1 MRIKSILAALLAVV
15 ISAGAFCVPAFAYT
29 GEESEPTVQDA
40 IPVSSEDTDT
50 DEQEDDAPVVTPED
64 AEEAEGSKVHI
75 RTENGTIIFSF
86 DDEEE
91 EEETRQIGI
100 VTTNGGRLNVRSGG
114 GMDYEIL
121 DQLLPGEQVEVI
133 EDEGDW
139 VKIIVP
145 EKTGYV
151 YKEYLRII
159 EQNQSGSTGI
169 DIPEEYLTLF
179 LQILSGQSS
188 SGSLPLTPD
197 GNLTLVDDVGSPTGE
212 GKQFITMVT
221 RSGNYFYLVIDRDEK
236 GNENVHFL
244 NQVDE
249 ADLFS
254 LMDEDAAAAMKEQL
268 AAQESEKQQ
277 EQQTVTPTETLDTEK
292 DKEQEPEPEQKSKAP
307 YVLGLILL
315 LGVCGVGGAFFFMK
329 NKKQQTAVAD
339 SPDPDA
345 DYREDDDGYD
355 IPEEAEDEEDYDES
369 EDE

>member
-29 GEESEPTVQDA
+29 GEDSEPTVQDA
-40 IPVSSEDTDT
+40 VPVSSEDTDT
-50 DEQEDDAPVVTPED
+50 DEQEDDDPIVTPED
-64 AEEAEGSKVHI
+64 AEEAEGSTVHI

-86 DDEEE
+86 DDEEDG
-91 EEETRQIGI
+91 EETRQIGI

-179 LQILSGQSS
+179 LQMLSGQSS

-277 EQQTVTPTETLDTEK
+277 EQQTVTPTETPDTEK

-315 LGVCGVGGAFFFMK
+315 LGICGVGGAFFFMK

>member
-1 MRIKSILAALLAVV
+1 MRIKRIFTALLAVMMY
-15 ISAGAFCVPAFAYT
+15 AGAFSVPAFAYT
-29 GEESEPTVQDA
+29 GETSEPVIQDA
-40 IPVSSEDTDT
+40 VPVSSEDTDT
-50 DEQEDDAPVVTPED
+50 AEQDDDGMEVTPYD
-64 AEEAEGSKVHI
+64 AEDSEGRTIHI
-75 RTENGTIIFSF
+75 RTENGAIIISF
-86 DDEEE
+86 DDEEDGE
-91 EEETRQIGI
+91 EVKQTGI

-133 EDEGDW
+133 EDDGDW

-145 EKTGYV
+145 AKTGYV

-159 EQNQSGSTGI
+159 DQTLGGNTGI

-179 LQILSGQSS
+179 LQMLSGQGSG
-188 SGSLPLTPD
+188 GSLPLTPE

-249 ADLFS
+249 SDLFS
-254 LMDEDAAAAMKEQL
+254 LMDEDEAAAMKEKL
-268 AAQESEKQQ
+268 AAQEAEKQQ
-277 EQQTVTPTETLDTEK
+277 EQQTVTPVEPTDTEK
-292 DKEQEPEPEQKSKAP
+292 DKEPEPEPEQKSKAP
-307 YVLGLILL
+307 YAVGLILL
-315 LGVCGVGGAFFFMK
+315 LGICGVGGAFFFMK
-329 NKKQQTAVAD
+329 NKKQQTAATD
-339 SPDPDA
+339 RPDPDA

-355 IPEEAEDEEDYDES
+355 IPEEADEEDYDES

>member
-1 MRIKSILAALLAVV
+1 MSRKRKRLEEELKKLLEKQEEVAARIRETQDQITEETNTEIHEMVHKANITPEQLAEILAAFKGGANPGNMSYTMADEEEKTMRIKSILAALLAVV

-29 GEESEPTVQDA
+29 GEDSEPTVQDA
-40 IPVSSEDTDT
+40 VPVSSEDTDT
-50 DEQEDDAPVVTPED
+50 DEQEDDDPIVTLED
-64 AEEAEGSKVHI
+64 AEEAEGSTVHI

-86 DDEEE
+86 DDEEDG
-91 EEETRQIGI
+91 EETRQIGI

-179 LQILSGQSS
+179 LQMLSGQSS

-254 LMDEDAAAAMKEQL
+254 LMDEDAAAA
-268 AAQESEKQQ
+268 
-277 EQQTVTPTETLDTEK
+277 
-292 DKEQEPEPEQKSKAP
+292 
-307 YVLGLILL
+307 
-315 LGVCGVGGAFFFMK
+315 
-329 NKKQQTAVAD
+329 
-339 SPDPDA
+339 
-345 DYREDDDGYD
+345 
-355 IPEEAEDEEDYDES
+355 
-369 EDE
+369 

>member
-29 GEESEPTVQDA
+29 GEDSEPVVQDA
-40 IPVSSEDTDT
+40 VPVSTEDTDT
-50 DEQEDDAPVVTPED
+50 DEQDYAGPVVTPED
-64 AEEAEGSKVHI
+64 AEEVEGRTVHI

-86 DDEEE
+86 DDEEDG
-91 EEETRQIGI
+91 EETRQIGI

-159 EQNQSGSTGI
+159 DQKQSGGTGI

-179 LQILSGQSS
+179 LQMLSGQGS

-249 ADLFS
+249 SDLFS
-254 LMDEDAAAAMKEQL
+254 LMDEDEAAAMKEQL
-268 AAQESEKQQ
+268 AAQEAQKQQQ
-277 EQQTVTPTETLDTEK
+277 EQQTVTPTETPDTEK

-307 YVLGLILL
+307 YAVGLILL
-315 LGVCGVGGAFFFMK
+315 LSICGVGGAFFFMK
-329 NKKQQTAVAD
+329 NKKQQTAATD
-339 SPDPDA
+339 RPDPDA

-355 IPEEAEDEEDYDES
+355 IPEEADEEDYDES

>member
-1 MRIKSILAALLAVV
+1 MGN
-15 ISAGAFCVPAFAYT
+15 GAD
-29 GEESEPTVQDA
+29 GE
-40 IPVSSEDTDT
+40 
-50 DEQEDDAPVVTPED
+50 
-64 AEEAEGSKVHI
+64 
-75 RTENGTIIFSF
+75 
-86 DDEEE
+86 
-91 EEETRQIGI
+91 
-100 VTTNGGRLNVRSGG
+100 
-114 GMDYEIL
+114 
-121 DQLLPGEQVEVI
+121 
-133 EDEGDW
+133 
-139 VKIIVP
+139 IIVP

-179 LQILSGQSS
+179 LQMLSGQSS

-315 LGVCGVGGAFFFMK
+315 LG
-329 NKKQQTAVAD
+329 
-339 SPDPDA
+339 
-345 DYREDDDGYD
+345 
-355 IPEEAEDEEDYDES
+355 
-369 EDE
+369 

>member
-29 GEESEPTVQDA
+29 GEDSEPIVQDA
-40 IPVSSEDTDT
+40 VPVSTEDTDT
-50 DEQEDDAPVVTPED
+50 DEQDDAGPVVTPED
-64 AEEAEGSKVHI
+64 AEEAEGSTVHI

-86 DDEEE
+86 DDEEDG
-91 EEETRQIGI
+91 EETRQIGI

-179 LQILSGQSS
+179 LQMLSGQSS

-244 NQVDE
+244 NQVVE

-254 LMDEDAAAAMKEQL
+254 LMDEDAAAAMKE
-268 AAQESEKQQ
+268 
-277 EQQTVTPTETLDTEK
+277 
-292 DKEQEPEPEQKSKAP
+292 
-307 YVLGLILL
+307 
-315 LGVCGVGGAFFFMK
+315 
-329 NKKQQTAVAD
+329 
-339 SPDPDA
+339 
-345 DYREDDDGYD
+345 
-355 IPEEAEDEEDYDES
+355 
-369 EDE
+369 